1 MALAELVGTIFPER
15 TMERTMPWENYMWD
29 YTPVELNNGIYFK
42 REDYFA
48 PLGYGGING
57 SKLRQLIYLVQD
69 YVSKGNSQGVL
80 TGASVLSPQI
90 SMGALVAKHYGLP
103 ITVVMGATKPE
114 TAVKHENVAIA
125 NAVGASFLYHS
136 VGYNPALQGAV
147 SKYHATPEFKDFY
160 RLHYGI
166 TTDKYASAQQVEAFH
181 AVGAHQVKNI
191 PAEVEEIYITA
202 GSCNSCVSVLY
213 GIVKFTPASL
223 RKVVLLGIGPNRLE
237 FIQERLALI
246 EQATGLSIRKYF
258 KYDYKHNPQLALA
271 HNSMSKGNVEVVNY
285 DLHTTKYAG
294 YQDKMPWFQDGIDYH
309 PTYEGKALSYMNE
322 PHYAEQFSSFHKRN
336 NKSLFWVVGS
346 QPTMAAM
353 AGLL

>member
-1 MALAELVGTIFPER
+1 MDTLTTIFPSATLQR
-15 TMERTMPWENYMWD
+15 DMPWEKYIWEQ
-29 YTPVELNNGIYFK
+29 TPVELRNGIYFK

-57 SKLRQLIYLVQD
+57 SKLRQLIHLVD
-69 YVSKGNSQGVL
+69 NYVQKGGSAGVI

-147 SKYHATPEFKDFY
+147 SRFHDTPEFAQHY

-166 TTDKYASAQQVEAFH
+166 TTSKNALPEEVEAFH
-181 AVGAHQVKNI
+181 AVGAHQVRNI
-191 PAEVEEIYITA
+191 PDEVEHIYITA

-213 GIVKFTPASL
+213 GIVKYAPANL
-223 RKVVLLGIGPNRLE
+223 KTITLLGIGPNRLE

-246 EQATGLSIRKYF
+246 EQATGLNIRKFFNYE
-258 KYDYKHNPQLALA
+258 YAHNPELAIKHNA
-271 HNSMSKGNVEVVNY
+271 NSLGQVQVLNY
-285 DLHTTKYAG
+285 DLHTTKYTG
-294 YQDKMPWFQDGIDYH
+294 YQDRIPWNQDGIEYH
-309 PTYEGKALSYMNE
+309 PTYEGKALKYLHE
-322 PHYAEQFSSFHKRN
+322 PYLSREFAPFHARD

-346 QPTMAAM
+346 QPTMKAM
-353 AGLL
+353 EGLLV

>member
-1 MALAELVGTIFPER
+1 VDTLTTIFPSATLQR
-15 TMERTMPWENYMWD
+15 DMPWEQFMWEQ
-29 YTPVELNNGIYFK
+29 TPVELRNGAYFK
-42 REDYFA
+42 REVYFA

-57 SKLRQLIYLVQD
+57 SKLRQLIHLVEK
-69 YVSKGNSQGVL
+69 YVAEGNPQGIL

-125 NAVGASFLYHS
+125 NAVGASFLYHN

-147 SKYHATPEFKDFY
+147 SKFHATPEYSSYY

-166 TTDKYASAQQVEAFH
+166 TTDKAASPEEVEAFH
-181 AVGAHQVKNI
+181 AVGAHQVRNI
-191 PAEVEEIYITA
+191 PDEVEHIYMTA

-213 GIVKFTPASL
+213 GIVKFAPKSL
-223 RKVVLLGIGPNRLE
+223 KRITLLGIGPNRLE

-246 EQATGLSIRKYF
+246 EIASGLNIRKYF
-258 KYDYKHNPQLALA
+258 SYDYIHNPELAVKHNA
-271 HNSMSKGNVEVVNY
+271 NSLGQVQVVNY

-294 YQDKMPWFQDGIDYH
+294 YQDRMPWHQDGIDYH
-309 PTYEGKALSYMNE
+309 PTYEGKALKYMHE
-322 PHYAEQFSSFHKRN
+322 PSLLMDFAPFHARD

-346 QPTMAAM
+346 QPTMKAM
-353 AGLL
+353 EGLLV